1 MDVRG
6 GRGRHRCAPVS
17 VSSAPTLAIDSRGDL
32 HVAYDREPAIPGG
45 AAMTYYAVC
54 DGRGWVHSLLGGGR
68 EPWLTL
74 DPAGVP
80 QIACWGPMGILIAM
94 GTTCRYVSGS

>member
-1 MDVRG
+1 
-6 GRGRHRCAPVS
+6 
-17 VSSAPTLAIDSRGDL
+17 
-32 HVAYDREPAIPGG
+32 
-45 AAMTYYAVC
+45 MTYYAVC